1 MLGLEVLIHVSV
13 VVPAEGTRHR
23 RELEASDAEA
33 ALHIY
38 GAVRM
43 NARHLAFVVPARCRV
58 TPRRH
63 RCEVEGRRTPRPY
76 LADDL
81 PRKRASH
88 LSPSRSL
95 RPRFGLRDRSDDD
108 ERDLS
113 RRFFFER
120 LSSLVDR
127 LRLRLFA
134 RVTVMNFLFT

>member
-1 MLGLEVLIHVSV
+1 ME
-13 VVPAEGTRHR
+13 ER
-23 RELEASDAEA
+23 
-33 ALHIY
+33 
-38 GAVRM
+38 
-43 NARHLAFVVPARCRV
+43 RV

-63 RCEVEGRRTPRPY
+63 RREVEGRRTPREY
-76 LADDL
+76 FADDL

-88 LSPSRSL
+88 LSPSRSF
-95 RPRFGLRDRSDDD
+95 RPRFGLRERLELD

-120 LSSLVDR
+120 LSSLFER

>member
-1 MLGLEVLIHVSV
+1 MAWGSV
-13 VVPAEGTRHR
+13 
-23 RELEASDAEA
+23 ASRLD
-33 ALHIY
+33 
-38 GAVRM
+38 GQ
-43 NARHLAFVVPARCRV
+43 
-58 TPRRH
+58 
-63 RCEVEGRRTPRPY
+63 RTPRPY

-88 LSPSRSL
+88 LSPSRSF
-95 RPRFGLRDRSDDD
+95 RPRFGLRERLELD

-120 LSSLVDR
+120 RSLSELFER

>member
-1 MLGLEVLIHVSV
+1 MQV
-13 VVPAEGTRHR
+13 
-23 RELEASDAEA
+23 
-33 ALHIY
+33 
-38 GAVRM
+38 
-43 NARHLAFVVPARCRV
+43 
-58 TPRRH
+58 
-63 RCEVEGRRTPRPY
+63 RRTPREY

-95 RPRFGLRDRSDDD
+95 RPRFGLRDRSDED

-120 LSSLVDR
+120 LSSLFDR

-134 RVTVMNFLFT
+134 RVTVMNFLFTYVSISPSSYLCGNRAVSRVL

>member
-1 MLGLEVLIHVSV
+1 MRACRGDGVGE
-13 VVPAEGTRHR
+13 R
-23 RELEASDAEA
+23 
-33 ALHIY
+33 
-38 GAVRM
+38 
-43 NARHLAFVVPARCRV
+43 RV

-63 RCEVEGRRTPRPY
+63 RCEVEGRRTRRQY
-76 LADDL
+76 FADDF
-81 PRKRASH
+81 PRNRASH

-95 RPRFGLRDRSDDD
+95 RPRFGLRERLELD

-120 LSSLVDR
+120 RSLSELFER

>member
-1 MLGLEVLIHVSV
+1 
-13 VVPAEGTRHR
+13 
-23 RELEASDAEA
+23 
-33 ALHIY
+33 
-38 GAVRM
+38 M
-43 NARHLAFVVPARCRV
+43 NARHLAFVVPARYEHV

-63 RCEVEGRRTPRPY
+63 RWTPREY
-76 LADDL
+76 LADDF

-88 LSPSRSL
+88 LSPSRSFRL
-95 RPRFGLRDRSDDD
+95 RFGLRDRSDED

-120 LSSLVDR
+120 LSSLFDR